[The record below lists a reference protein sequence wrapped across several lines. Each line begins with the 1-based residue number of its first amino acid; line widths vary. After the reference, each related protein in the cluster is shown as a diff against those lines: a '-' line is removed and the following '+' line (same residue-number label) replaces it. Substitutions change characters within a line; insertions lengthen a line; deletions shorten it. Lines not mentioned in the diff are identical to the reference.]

1 MENLY
6 SDLANIY
13 EAMYQTFIDY
23 EDEYLF
29 YSQILKKYKKD
40 NLLEIG
46 SGTGNL
52 AHYFSQNN
60 FDYQGLDYS
69 EDMIKIAKSKNK
81 NAKFLQDDMR
91 DFNLEK
97 SVDCILITGRT
108 ISYLLKNEE
117 VNATFFS
124 INKNLNAGGIIC
136 FDFIDAKQ
144 FIPEISDGKKIIH
157 EVVFQDIEYRR
168 NSFWSLT
175 LKNGFDFRWI
185 SHFYQKENQ
194 DWKKIGEDDSV
205 IRTFTNDE
213 LEVYLE
219 LNGFKVLEK
228 IERKAYAFPTMV
240 LVAEKIKE

>member
-29 YSQILKKYKKD
+29 YSQILRKNKKQ

-52 AHYFSQNN
+52 AHHFSQNN
-60 FDYQGLDYS
+60 FDYQGLDFS

-81 NAKFLQDDMR
+81 NAQFLQGDMR

-97 SVDCILITGRT
+97 PVDSILITGRT

-117 VNATFFS
+117 VNNTFFS
-124 INKNLNAGGIIC
+124 INENLNQGGIVC
-136 FDFIDAKQ
+136 FDFIDANQ
-144 FIPEISDGKKIIH
+144 FIPGISKGKKITH
-157 EVVFQDIEYRR
+157 EVVFENIEYRR
-168 NSFWSLT
+168 DSFWSLT

-185 SHFYQKENQ
+185 SHFFQKENKE
-194 DWKKIGEDDSV
+194 WKKIGEDDSV
-205 IRTFTNDE
+205 IRTFTKDE

-219 LNGFKVLEK
+219 LNGFRILEK
-228 IERKAYAFPTMV
+228 IERAAYAFPTIV
-240 LVAEKIKE
+240 IVVEKIR